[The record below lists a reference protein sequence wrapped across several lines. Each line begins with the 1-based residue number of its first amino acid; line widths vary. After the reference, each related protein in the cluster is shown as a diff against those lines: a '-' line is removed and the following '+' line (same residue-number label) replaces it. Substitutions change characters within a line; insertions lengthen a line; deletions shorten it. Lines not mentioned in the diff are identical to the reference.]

1 MSAGTIT
8 VTNGSATVTGNGT
21 SFTTELKSGDFIG
34 VIAGGTPY
42 TLIVASIASN
52 TQLTIGGAFA
62 GPTASGL
69 AWDAVPASLLYAVTQ
84 QIMNDMGTALR
95 GMNSQLVNWQRIYS
109 DASSVTVERPDR
121 TTFTGPSW
129 GYMAQQYASK
139 ANTADVL
146 AKADNLN
153 GLTDKAAARTNLGLK
168 GAAVLDIGNAAGTV
182 AAGNDSRFGTVDGK
196 SGGTISTGVTLSS
209 GNLSLSTGSVQTVRN
224 NMTARQPWVGTS
236 GAITQGGW
244 FQSMYSVAN
253 TTAQFSSFIEAV
265 VNQSLYGVL
274 TLGDGAQFKRWQF
287 DIGGNAYAINGN
299 WINGSDS
306 RLKKDI
312 KPVPNAL
319 ESVLGWRG
327 ASWEWRD
334 KSRKQ
339 RGLGLIADDV
349 EKAFPDAISRF
360 ATEIDGEVVSD
371 VRGIDPG
378 SVAAAYHTEAIKSLF
393 SLVELAL
400 VSPEK
405 ALESID
411 SIKAAIAAN
420 NGA

>member
-21 SFTTELKSGDFIG
+21 SFTTELKAGDFIG

-121 TTFTGPSW
+121 STFTGPSW

-168 GAAVLDIGNAAGTV
+168 GAAVLDVGSASGTV
-182 AAGNDSRFGTVDGK
+182 AAGNDSRLGTVDGK
-196 SGGTISTGVTLSS
+196 SGGTISSGVTLSS
-209 GNLSLSTGSVQTVRN
+209 GNLSLSTGAVQTTRN
-224 NMTARQPWVGTS
+224 NMTARQPWS
-236 GAITQGGW
+236 GANGSITQGGW

-299 WINGSDS
+299 WINGSDA

-319 ESVLGWRG
+319 QSVLGWRG

-360 ATEIDGEVVSD
+360 ATEIDGEMISD

-411 SIKAAIAAN
+411 SIKAALAADS
-420 NGA
+420 GS

>member
-168 GAAVLDIGNAAGTV
+168 GAAVLDVGSASGTV
-182 AAGNDSRFGTVDGK
+182 AAGNDSRLGTVDGK
-196 SGGTISTGVTLSS
+196 SGGTVSTGVTLSS
-209 GNLSLSTGSVQTVRN
+209 GNLSLSTGTVQTVRN
-224 NMTARQPWVGTS
+224 NMTARQPWSGTS
-236 GAITQGGW
+236 GSLSQGGW
-244 FQSMYSVAN
+244 FQSMYSTAN

-265 VNQSLYGVL
+265 VGQSLYGVL
-274 TLGDGAQFKRWQF
+274 TLGDGSQFKRWQF

-360 ATEIDGEVVSD
+360 ATEIDGEMISD

-411 SIKAAIAAN
+411 SIKAALAADS
-420 NGA
+420 GS